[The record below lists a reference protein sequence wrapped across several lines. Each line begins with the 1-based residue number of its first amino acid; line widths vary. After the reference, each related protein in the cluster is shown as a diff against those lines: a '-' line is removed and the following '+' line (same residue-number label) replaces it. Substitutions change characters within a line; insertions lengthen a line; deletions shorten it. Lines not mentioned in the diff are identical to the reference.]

1 MYYEKTKTK
10 EEAWL
15 ALIAGLIVAT
25 VFTFGMPRWN
35 APVAREEATAVTAIY
50 AYCKETTHRGHVND
64 VILRFT
70 DHDQLE
76 IDNTC
81 VTTEL
86 LENIRSL
93 TPGTKLFM
101 LVRPD
106 SDVILE
112 LRTGD
117 SIWLDFQDASDR
129 MANVAGGFMILGIIL
144 YIGSA
149 ICGVRLLVKKDD

>member
-1 MYYEKTKTK
+1 MKPKTK
-10 EEAWL
+10 EESWL

-35 APVAREEATAVTAIY
+35 APVAREEATAVTAVY
-50 AYCKETTHRGHVND
+50 ASCKET
-64 VILRFT
+64 T

-129 MANVAGGFMILGIIL
+129 MANEAGGFMILGIIL

-149 ICGVRLLVKKDD
+149 ICGVRLLVKKDN